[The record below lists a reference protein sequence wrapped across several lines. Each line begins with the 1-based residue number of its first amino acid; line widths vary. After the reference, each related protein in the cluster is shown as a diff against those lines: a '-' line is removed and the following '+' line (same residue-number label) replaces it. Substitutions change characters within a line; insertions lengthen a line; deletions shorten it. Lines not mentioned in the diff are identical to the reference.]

1 MMSVHPSY
9 CVSTQILDKLIEIT
23 LNNGEYLRDGE
34 LTTEQNHLSSAKQ
47 RGRKKALVLFCVSD
61 VSQKLLLLMS

>member
-9 CVSTQILDKLIEIT
+9 CVSTQILDRLIEIT

-34 LTTEQNHLSSAKQ
+34 LTN
-47 RGRKKALVLFCVSD
+47 
-61 VSQKLLLLMS
+61 